1 MKYSCNVVKDLLPLY
16 VDNICSKES
25 KEIVEQHLSECVDC
39 KAYYISLRENNTLF
53 SFPVDTKRE
62 RQKAQSFLAIKKS
75 LRTKQFL
82 VAILSIS
89 VLIVAIIAAVAL
101 LSSYEKAVIYDDN
114 ISVSMVDGSLVE
126 RLRGS
131 NHEQVF
137 IKRVE
142 TQKDGGIRVYLFFC
156 IYDTKW
162 NELITDKN
170 VYSEC
175 VLCPSDRGADSVDAV
190 YYFTGNADGIE
201 SLSSEEV
208 EEIIENSVLLW
219 SK

>member
-16 VDNICSKES
+16 VDNICSGES
-25 KEIVEQHLSECVDC
+25 KEIVEQHLSECADC
-39 KAYYISLRENNTLF
+39 KAYYLSLHENNTLF
-53 SFPVDTKRE
+53 SLPVDQKRE
-62 RQKAQSFLAIKKS
+62 QQKAQSFLAIKKS
-75 LRTKQFL
+75 LRTRQFL
-82 VAILSIS
+82 AAILSIS
-89 VLIVAIIAAVAL
+89 VLIASMIATVAL
-101 LSSYEKAVIYDDN
+101 LNSYEKAVIYDDN
-114 ISVSMVDGSLVE
+114 IFVSMVDGSLVE
-126 RLRGS
+126 HLRGS
-131 NHEQVF
+131 NHAQVF

-142 TQKDGGIRVYLFFC
+142 TRKDDENRVYLFFC

-162 NELITDKN
+162 NELITNKD

-201 SLSSEEV
+201 SLSSEEL

>member
-16 VDNICSKES
+16 VDNICSGES
-25 KEIVEQHLSECVDC
+25 KEIVEQHLSECADC
-39 KAYYISLRENNTLF
+39 KAYYLSLHENNTLF
-53 SFPVDTKRE
+53 SLPVDQKRE

-75 LRTKQFL
+75 LRTRQFL
-82 VAILSIS
+82 AAILSIS
-89 VLIVAIIAAVAL
+89 VLIAAMIAGVAL
-101 LSSYEKAVIYDDN
+101 LSSYEKAVIYDNN
-114 ISVSMVDGSLVE
+114 IFVSMVDGSLVE

-131 NHEQVF
+131 NHAQVF

-142 TQKDGGIRVYLFFC
+142 TRKDGENRVYLFFC

-162 NELITDKN
+162 NELITDKD

-175 VLCPSDRGADSVDAV
+175 VLCPSDRGADSIDAV

-201 SLSSEEV
+201 SLSSEEL

>member
-25 KEIVEQHLSECVDC
+25 KEILEQHLSECADC
-39 KAYYISLRENNTLF
+39 KAYYVSLSETDTLF
-53 SFPVDTKRE
+53 SLPVDQKRE
-62 RQKAQSFLAIKKS
+62 QQKAQSFLAIKKK
-75 LRTKQFL
+75 LRIKQFL
-82 VAILSIS
+82 VAILSIT
-89 VLIVAIIAAVAL
+89 VLIAVIIATVSL
-101 LSSYEKAVIYDDN
+101 LSYYEKAVVYDDN

-131 NHEQVF
+131 SHEQVF

-142 TQKDGGIRVYLFFC
+142 TQKDGENRVYLFFC
-156 IYDTKW
+156 IYDTMW
-162 NELITDKN
+162 NELITGKD
-170 VYSEC
+170 VYSEY
-175 VLCPSDRGADSVDAV
+175 VLCPSDRGADDIDAV

-201 SLSSEEV
+201 SLSSEEL
-208 EEIIENSVLLW
+208 EKIIETSVLLW